1 MSRSFPALALF
12 AALVLGGLATRA
24 AAQARFDHVYVIV
37 LENHDF
43 DDAFS
48 AERTPFLD
56 RLAREQGLATQYF
69 GVAHPS
75 LPNYIA
81 LVSGDTFGVAD
92 DAPSCFA
99 SDLAPAQPCHRAE
112 GESLADQLE
121 ATGLSFAGYFESAP
135 STGAL
140 QQGHP
145 DPLLRPLYAQKH
157 NPFVYFDRIAEAS
170 ARRADLKPYDALAA
184 DLAGKIANFVLIVPD
199 QCHDGHGLRA
209 VCMDEAQLQRDYDAF
224 VETTVALIRSSPNW
238 TRNSAIVVTFDE
250 GEAQHKT
257 PEAAATDNRIP
268 TLVVTACGA
277 PATSAQRYD
286 HYALLA
292 TIEDGFGLTRL
303 RKALG
308 APAMTDLFSRP
319 CQSEPASRAETPK

>member
-1 MSRSFPALALF
+1 MSRRFRALALF
-12 AALVLGGLATRA
+12 AALAPGSFAGSAVAE
-24 AAQARFDHVYVIV
+24 ARFDHVYVIV

-43 DDAFS
+43 DDALS

-81 LVSGDTFGVAD
+81 MVSGDTFGVAD

-99 SDLAPAQPCHRAE
+99 SDLAPSQPCHRTE

-121 ATGLSFAGYFESAP
+121 AAGLSFAAYLESAP
-135 STGAL
+135 SAGAM
-140 QQGHP
+140 QQGYP

-157 NPFVYFDRIAEAS
+157 NPFVYFDRVAKAP
-170 ARRADLKPYDALAA
+170 AQLAALKPYEALAG
-184 DLAGKIANFVLIVPD
+184 DLAGKIANFVFIVPD
-199 QCHDGHGLRA
+199 QCHDGHGLRI
-209 VCMDEAQLQRDYDAF
+209 VCADEAQLQRDYDAF
-224 VETTVALIRSSPNW
+224 VEKTVGLIRSSPNW
-238 TRNSAIVVTFDE
+238 TQNSAIVVTFDE

-257 PEAAATDNRIP
+257 PEAAETDNRIP
-268 TLVVTACGA
+268 AIVVTACGA
-277 PATSAQRYD
+277 PATSAKRYD

-292 TIEDGFGLTRL
+292 TIEDGFGLGRL
-303 RKALG
+303 RKAAS
-308 APAMTDLFSRP
+308 APAMTDLFSRSCNSAP
-319 CQSEPASRAETPK
+319 RAGTPK